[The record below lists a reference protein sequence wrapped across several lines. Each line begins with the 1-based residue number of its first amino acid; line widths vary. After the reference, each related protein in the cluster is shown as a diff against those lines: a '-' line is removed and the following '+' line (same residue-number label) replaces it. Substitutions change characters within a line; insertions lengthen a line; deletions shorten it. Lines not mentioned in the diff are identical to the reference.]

1 MATSVPPS
9 STAELPT
16 LSDDAVQVRMMRE
29 LFVRTRESALVGF
42 LPVFLIIWSHWG
54 AQPTAR
60 LMLWAAGAWLVL
72 AFRVVIAHL
81 YLISPSAQEA
91 RGRTWYWMEW
101 LGSAGLAL
109 VWVSSLTMVGT
120 GQIDPLFYLRLVFL
134 VALVAFLLSALGIDM
149 RLYASFM
156 GILVLGVLFQLHRH
170 YPEFVRELPVVNYA
184 FVVYAVMLLVRS
196 RGEQRRTRE
205 WVRARLTQRLLL
217 DQLNQTIRQEL
228 QMHEALR
235 MKTLE
240 LEQTN
245 RKLGELATHD
255 GLTGAFRRGHIE
267 GELRRQV
274 KAVDRHAGDFSVMLL
289 DIDFFKRVNDQHG
302 HPVGDAQ
309 RFLLIVR
316 DVDRR
321 GLEPLVQFLDLG
333 AHGDAQLGVE
343 VGQGFVEQ
351 KQLGVAG
358 QGPAHGHALA
368 LPARQLARLA
378 VQQVPD
384 LQHLRHTFDRCLAFD
399 LGHLADFQAKS
410 DVLRHGHVGVK
421 RIALEHHRNVAVFA
435 GQTGHLAVPDVDA
448 ARGGVVKARD
458 HGQQGGFATTRGAD
472 QDQKFTGAD
481 LEVDALEDVGGLVVG
496 FADVAYGQSAHG
508 VTPSQRRRSAH
519 AQKICPPRCT
529 RTVWVRQRS
538 TRRPCP
544 RCIP

>member
-1 MATSVPPS
+1 
-9 STAELPT
+9 
-16 LSDDAVQVRMMRE
+16 
-29 LFVRTRESALVGF
+29 
-42 LPVFLIIWSHWG
+42 
-54 AQPTAR
+54 
-60 LMLWAAGAWLVL
+60 
-72 AFRVVIAHL
+72 
-81 YLISPSAQEA
+81 
-91 RGRTWYWMEW
+91 
-101 LGSAGLAL
+101 
-109 VWVSSLTMVGT
+109 MVGT

-302 HPVGDAQ
+302 HAVGDEVLRRLATQ
-309 RFLLIVR
+309 VQATLRESDLFGRWGGEEFIVLMPGT
-316 DVDRR
+316 
-321 GLEPLVQFLDLG
+321 GLSQALEAAERVRAGLHTLVFTG
-333 AHGDAQLGVE
+333 EGGESFGITASIGVAQLQAQESADLLTQRADKALYAAKHSGRDRVMAYE
-343 VGQGFVEQ
+343 PGQS
-351 KQLGVAG
+351 
-358 QGPAHGHALA
+358 
-368 LPARQLARLA
+368 QLA
-378 VQQVPD
+378 
-384 LQHLRHTFDRCLAFD
+384 
-399 LGHLADFQAKS
+399 
-410 DVLRHGHVGVK
+410 
-421 RIALEHHRNVAVFA
+421 
-435 GQTGHLAVPDVDA
+435 
-448 ARGGVVKARD
+448 
-458 HGQQGGFATTRGAD
+458 
-472 QDQKFTGAD
+472 
-481 LEVDALEDVGGLVVG
+481 GL
-496 FADVAYGQSAHG
+496 
-508 VTPSQRRRSAH
+508 
-519 AQKICPPRCT
+519 
-529 RTVWVRQRS
+529 
-538 TRRPCP
+538 
-544 RCIP
+544 